1 LYVVADGGVAPDE
14 RTMGLLHG
22 LYRAIITDPEPDT
35 LPNIE
40 FIVGRE
46 DWVDPKSTIW
56 GLTKRREDKLNW
68 MVS

>member
-1 LYVVADGGVAPDE
+1 
-14 RTMGLLHG
+14 MGLLHG